1 MLPEHRE
8 HKRYAPVE
16 TAYAALGA
24 EYIRVGKIR
33 NFSAGGLSFEYLVDK
48 DQNGEIVTVDIFL
61 VDDTFHIHNLPCK
74 IVYDVPLN
82 KKESENLLFR
92 SRMCAVSF
100 TSPTLAHKLQI
111 ANFIRQHTIK

>member
-1 MLPEHRE
+1 MPPERRVHR
-8 HKRYAPVE
+8 RYAPVE

-24 EYIRVGKIR
+24 EFSRVGKIR

-48 DQNGEIVTVDIFL
+48 GQKDGIVTVDIFL

-92 SRMCAVSF
+92 SRMCAVCFS
-100 TSPTLAHKLQI
+100 SQTLAHKLQI
-111 ANFIRQHTIK
+111 ANFIKQHTIK